1 MTVDPTVLIT
11 IVCMALVT
19 YATRVSGFI
28 LVGRFGLSG
37 RAAAWLHY
45 VPGAVLVSIIAP
57 TVLPASMFGAGP
69 GVSGALS
76 GGPAELLAG
85 ALAAFVAARTKNLL
99 FAMASGVV
107 AVWILRHLFG
117 GY

>member
-1 MTVDPTVLIT
+1 MTVDPIVLLT
-11 IVCMALVT
+11 IVLMALVT
-19 YATRVSGFI
+19 YATRLSGFI
-28 LVGRFGLSG
+28 LVGRLRLTG
-37 RAAAWLHY
+37 RTAALLHY

-57 TVLPASMFGAGP
+57 TVLPASFFDTGS
-69 GVSGALS
+69 GVSGALT

-85 ALAAFVAARTKNLL
+85 AVAVFVAARSKNLL
-99 FAMASGVV
+99 VTMAAGVV